1 MSLRELIKDVYD
13 YYTTNITIDK
23 TGDYKY
29 NVIKAI
35 MIFLNY
41 EYGVNILHKKY
52 RFVSTYKNVIYTF
65 KINLEETMFFERVE
79 EPLNLDS

>member
-1 MSLRELIKDVYD
+1 MFLNLKNYIINAIIYIYLGVQ
-13 YYTTNITIDK
+13 YY
-23 TGDYKY
+23 YKY

-65 KINLEETMFFERVE
+65 KINLEETMFFERME